1 MTSAGSGTG
10 QGWLE
15 PARSFGWLSGPDGV
29 EGFIV
34 EVLHVENLTIPAK
47 KALIFIEREHHDASH
62 AVPLDANRM
71 KHGFVGVES
80 KLARNLFRRDR
91 NERFRH
97 HIVSSTSFHP
107 LDSVPLAHEAG

>member
-10 QGWLE
+10 QGRIKS
-15 PARSFGWLSGPDGV
+15 PGSFGRLSGPDGV
-29 EGFIV
+29 ESFIV
-34 EVLHVENLTIPAK
+34 EVLYEKNLTITAK
-47 KALIFIEREHHDASH
+47 QALIFIEREHHDARH

-91 NERFRH
+91 DKRFRH
-97 HIVSSTSFHP
+97 HLVSSTLVS
-107 LDSVPLAHEAG
+107 AGIGSLPW